1 VLSFLAPQ
9 FLWLLLALPVV
20 IALHFIRAR
29 RRRRDVAALFLW
41 RQARELAEARRRFS
55 PSWLLLLQLLFVTL
69 AALALAQPTVR
80 VAGAPERIFVVDA
93 SASMAARDSDG
104 VRLDKA
110 VREAEAL
117 LAGASRV
124 AVLRAGLDATVVQP
138 LTSDHAEVRRAL
150 RTIEAVDARSELR
163 RALELAEQIAPEG
176 EIYLFSDS
184 EPPAGSRAVWRPL
197 AGDGMNVG
205 ISAFDVRQQQ
215 AFVAVVSN
223 NPRPVEVELELY
235 RGDSLVG
242 RTSLLVP
249 ARGQANASFPVG
261 SAAGFFQARLITP
274 EWDALELDNVAY
286 AGTRNLRVQLT
297 SPSAPLERALAAVP
311 GVELRTGAAGVG
323 YDVRVSI
330 GEVPEGLE
338 RGRHLIFAPAVEA
351 PRVERIVD
359 WDRGDPLMRFVDL
372 TETRVGLAPELPPL
386 EGEWQVLAQTASL
399 TPVILRRTA
408 PGLDAVVMRFH
419 PSQTDMIN
427 RAAFPF
433 LIANVMDAF
442 RGESRLLMGSPL
454 AAPQGLLVNG
464 EAAALTRA
472 SVPGI
477 YRIGDEAFVVSL
489 LSAAQSRLPGPVAET
504 VAAAAPGAA
513 EGERQQSFALWLVA
527 LALAVLLGEWLLW
540 SRGQGAWAG
549 LKARRQV
556 GA

>member
-1 VLSFLAPQ
+1 LAPQ

-20 IALHFIRAR
+20 VALHFIRAR

-41 RQARELAEARRRFS
+41 RQAKELAEARRRFS

-104 VRLDKA
+104 VRLEKA

-117 LAGASRV
+117 LTGSSHI
-124 AVLRAGLDATVVQP
+124 AVVRAGLDATVVQP
-138 LTSDHAEVRRAL
+138 LTDDHGEVRRAL
-150 RTIEAVDARSELR
+150 RAIEAVDARAELR
-163 RALELAEQIAPEG
+163 RALELAEQIAPEA
-176 EIYLFSDS
+176 EIHLFSDS
-184 EPPAGSRAVWRPL
+184 EPPVGIRAVWHPL
-197 AGDGMNVG
+197 AGDGVNVG
-205 ISAFDVRQQQ
+205 ISAFDLRQQQ

-261 SAAGFFQARLITP
+261 SAAGFYRARLIAP
-274 EWDALELDNVAY
+274 EGDALELDNVAY
-286 AGTRNLRVQLT
+286 AGARNLRVQLASS
-297 SPSAPLERALAAVP
+297 SPPLERALRAVP
-311 GVELRTGAAGVG
+311 GLELRTGMTGVG
-323 YDVRVSI
+323 YDVLVSM
-330 GEVPEGLE
+330 GGVPDELE
-338 RGRHLIFAPAVEA
+338 RGRYLIFAPPAEA

-359 WDRGDPLMRFVDL
+359 WDRGERLMQFVDL

-386 EGEWQVLAQTASL
+386 EGEWQVLAQTESL

-408 PGLDAVVMRFH
+408 PGLDVVVLRFH
-419 PSQTDMIN
+419 PTQTDMIN

-442 RGESRLLMGSPL
+442 RGESRLTMGSPL
-454 AAPQGLLVNG
+454 SASEGLLVNG
-464 EAAALTRA
+464 EEAALTRA
-472 SVPGI
+472 SMPGI
-477 YRIGDEAFVVSL
+477 YRVGEEAFVVSL
-489 LSAAQSRLPGPVAET
+489 LSAAQSRLPGPVVAEA
-504 VAAAAPGAA
+504 VPEAASGAA

-540 SRGQGAWAG
+540 SRGQGALSG
-549 LKARRQV
+549 LRARRQV